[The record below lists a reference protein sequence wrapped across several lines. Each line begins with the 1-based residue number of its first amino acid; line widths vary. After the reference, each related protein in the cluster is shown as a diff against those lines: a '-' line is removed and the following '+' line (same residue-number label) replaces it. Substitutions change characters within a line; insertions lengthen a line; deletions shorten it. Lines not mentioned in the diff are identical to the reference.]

1 MVLQIAVQLKRFAA
15 AAKKI
20 KSALQPEGS
29 PRKAGGNSSG
39 GKQSASSG
47 PAPSAA
53 DISSLFDT
61 EKTGLDTSI
70 VGRLLFR
77 TLGPACF

>member
-20 KSALQPEGS
+20 KSALQPEDP

-39 GKQSASSG
+39 GKQSAASG

-70 VGRLLFR
+70 LGRR
-77 TLGPACF
+77 HYKALG